1 MKKIQLIAGIVMT
14 IVIALS
20 AGVAPYEK
28 KFDVD
33 FSKARHTDWDYTSGG
48 ATVEADLA
56 YWLNRLA
63 QSLDADDPDQLDYE
77 AAFRLNTGKPSFDF
91 LDKTYHL
98 WDGEKLTDYEAEQ
111 WQFERKEVLKRMQQI
126 ESIGLPESP
135 DYSGD
140 DKETKARKLGQYM
153 VTKANAQLA
162 RALKS
167 DNPGPLP
174 TRIPRAGCRW
184 CRASSA

>member
-14 IVIALS
+14 VVIALS

-63 QSLDADDPDQLDYE
+63 
-77 AAFRLNTGKPSFDF
+77 R
-91 LDKTYHL
+91 
-98 WDGEKLTDYEAEQ
+98 W
-111 WQFERKEVLKRMQQI
+111 M
-126 ESIGLPESP
+126 
-135 DYSGD
+135 
-140 DKETKARKLGQYM
+140 
-153 VTKANAQLA
+153 
-162 RALKS
+162 
-167 DNPGPLP
+167 P
-174 TRIPRAGCRW
+174 TIRISWTTRRPFA
-184 CRASSA
+184 